1 MLHEWCQ
8 QRIHR
13 LISLDRL
20 VTKADAVCRVPHQP
34 DKIAS
39 THERELILQTLN
51 EHSPTLRE
59 PLLLESLYGFSS
71 QEVAGILAISW
82 AAARQR
88 LARAKEQLR
97 RHYHR
102 LDGDNYTPAS
112 RRAVHAPPSN
122 TELSRKELQGSWLA
136 N

>member
-1 MLHEWCQ
+1 MLHEWYQ

-20 VTKADAVCRVPHQP
+20 VTKADAVCRAPHQP

-39 THERELILQTLN
+39 IHERELILQALN

-71 QEVAGILAISW
+71 Q
-82 AAARQR
+82 AAARP
-88 LARAKEQLR
+88 
-97 RHYHR
+97 H
-102 LDGDNYTPAS
+102 
-112 RRAVHAPPSN
+112 
-122 TELSRKELQGSWLA
+122 
-136 N
+136 